1 MSPLCNT
8 KKLQL
13 RQCWLLNEIIT
24 SNFNQ
29 LDQVIV
35 SERLSQLDC
44 FSTSYLNVTSD
55 HKAIMV
61 WVPNEGNCLSQ
72 KFKENFTF
80 DQYNETRSGLKRK
93 ATAEDTIPK
102 KKKELKKINPWK
114 RKSTEARER
123 EVLEK
128 NLLSDAK
135 ERTFRNLDS
144 HTCWLYSCIQ
154 LMLTVFDNI
163 EDISVE
169 GSQLWECFIK

>member
-1 MSPLCNT
+1 MSPLSNT

-72 KFKENFTF
+72 KFK
-80 DQYNETRSGLKRK
+80 K
-93 ATAEDTIPK
+93 
-102 KKKELKKINPWK
+102 
-114 RKSTEARER
+114 TEARER